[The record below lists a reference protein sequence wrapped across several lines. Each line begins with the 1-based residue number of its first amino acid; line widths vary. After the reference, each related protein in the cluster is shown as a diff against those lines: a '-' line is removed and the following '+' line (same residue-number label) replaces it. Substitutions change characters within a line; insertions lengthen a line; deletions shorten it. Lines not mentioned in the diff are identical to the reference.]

1 MIGQHARGLPVP
13 QCGHMLLPGG
23 SACVLYSLVP
33 RSLRCVEAEP
43 RHIPRG
49 QSQPTARKKNRFLF
63 SHKTNDSK
71 LQTIS
76 SEIQETSIP
85 TLKSLP

>member
-13 QCGHMLLPGG
+13 QCGHTLLPGG

-33 RSLRCVEAEP
+33 GSLRCVEAEP

-49 QSQPTARKKNRFLF
+49 QSQPTARKKI
-63 SHKTNDSK
+63 DSCF
-71 LQTIS
+71 
-76 SEIQETSIP
+76 P
-85 TLKSLP
+85 TKPMTVNYKQLYFFNEQKYKRNQYPLS